1 MYAQTMIWRFILND
15 TDLSRIRFAFSPL
28 WECIAS
34 LRVLTDPAG
43 GALHLPWIKEVRS
56 NCQHLDLEPLFTLL
70 RNPSTPSNYIPD
82 FLTPPPS
89 TPFPDFRAE
98 LHEMR
103 CTPFEIVQSDIRFNY
118 RDLGRIPESAKP
130 FLESPQLALD
140 ELAAQLEAYWTA
152 ALESH
157 WPRLRLLLEGDVM
170 RRARQL
176 ALGGVDALFQDLHPS
191 LYFQDNTLE
200 KRVGIDPCDPNLTD
214 YYPAG
219 RGLLLVP
226 SAFIGDKVM
235 SMKTEPWQPTV
246 IYPARGSADLW
257 NAPVTPSSA
266 LEALLGDGCARVLE
280 GLRTPT
286 GTLELAKRLRV
297 AAGNVSHHLKRLT
310 RAGLVESHRQ
320 GRIVYYRRSNRAEEL
335 LALYE

>member
-1 MYAQTMIWRFILND
+1 MVWRFILND
-15 TDLSRIRFAFSPL
+15 TDLGRIRFAFSPL

-34 LRVLTDPAG
+34 LRVLCDPG
-43 GALHLPWIKEVRS
+43 LHVLHLPWIKEARA
-56 NCQHLDLEPLFTLL
+56 NTTHLDLELLFVLL
-70 RNPSTPSNYIPD
+70 RDPNVSGNYIPD

-98 LHEMR
+98 LEAMCRTSHD
-103 CTPFEIVQSDIRFNY
+103 IVMDDLRFNY
-118 RDLGRIPESAKP
+118 RDLPDIPTFARP
-130 FLESPQLALD
+130 FFDTPQLALD
-140 ELAAQLEAYWTA
+140 SLAAQLELYWA
-152 ALESH
+152 ASLESH

-176 ALGGVDALFQDLHPS
+176 ALGGVDALFTELHPS
-191 LYFQDNTLE
+191 LYFAGNALE
-200 KRVGIDPCDPNLTD
+200 KRLGLDPCDPSLTS
-214 YYPAG
+214 YHPAG
-219 RGLLLVP
+219 RGLVLVP

-235 SMKTEPWQPTV
+235 SMKNEPWQPTV

-257 NAPVTPSSA
+257 NAPLEPSRA

-280 GLRTPT
+280 ALCAPT

-320 GRIVYYRRSNRAEEL
+320 GRIVYYRRSTRAEEI
-335 LALYE
+335 LALYD